1 MKEEKT
7 LTELRQEVSE
17 IEKDLEK
24 RLSTLLDTYKI
35 NQIDIEVGLTSFEN
49 IPIGSSRGE
58 ITTLIESIK
67 LNIGI

>member
-1 MKEEKT
+1 MKKEKT

-24 RLSTLLDTYKI
+24 RLSTLLDIYKI

-49 IPIGSSRGE
+49 IPIGNSRGE
-58 ITTLIESIK
+58 MTALIESIK
-67 LNIGI
+67 LNIVI